1 MNKTKSL
8 PSLGDTP
15 EMVSARWC
23 LDTRREAL
31 ACRLKKSL
39 LGRVVKDE
47 KEFSKQSGDE
57 EERRK

>member
-1 MNKTKSL
+1 M
-8 PSLGDTP
+8 P